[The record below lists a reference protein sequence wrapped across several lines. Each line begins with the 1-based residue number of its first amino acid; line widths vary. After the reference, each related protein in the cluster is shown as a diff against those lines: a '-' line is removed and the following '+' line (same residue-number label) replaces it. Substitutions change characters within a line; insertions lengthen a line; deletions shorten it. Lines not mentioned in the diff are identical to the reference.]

1 MNLYNN
7 DEIQNYT
14 TIIDEINLILLDK
27 TKSEISIDNININDL
42 IYICFYPNSQKY
54 IYSLIPKLGKVISCK
69 NDNQENNIEIK
80 ILNYKNEIESL
91 LYSSVSY
98 MNHSL
103 GYEYQIYL
111 VK

>member
-7 DEIQNYT
+7 DEIENYYA
-14 TIIDEINLILLDK
+14 IIDEINFILLSK
-27 TKSEISIDNININDL
+27 TKSEISIDDININD
-42 IYICFYPNSQKY
+42 IVYICFYPNSQKY
-54 IYSLIPKLGKVISCK
+54 IYSLIPKLGKVIRCK
-69 NDNQENNIEIK
+69 NNDQENNIEIK

-98 MNHSL
+98 MSHSL